1 MVNMGKHDEEEAAVT
16 FRRGSKY
23 RNSAKTLLPYRRPKS
38 TGHPVNNAGCF
49 STIFFSWMTRLVW
62 KLYRSPVTVEDLW
75 QTPDDDKAIENA
87 KRFERIWNE
96 EVKTMKEKASMK
108 RVIMTF
114 LRTRVLL
121 SIAAVILFVSCQF
134 ASNGIIIRYILL
146 YVEGS
151 EHILKTGI
159 LLIVTMLIIEVTRAM
174 MYSMSFALNMRTGI
188 RLRAA
193 VATFAFQK
201 MMRVP
206 PTEKSSIGEIVNMCS
221 SDGDRL
227 FEATNLSHFMFTA
240 PVMFVAT
247 TTYLCTLL
255 GPVALVGSGLFVV
268 VMMAQLVMLKYLN
281 KVRRNAVVFT
291 DKRVKAI
298 NEVLSFIKLIKM
310 YGWEESFLNA
320 ISKVRQSE
328 KMLLSR
334 ALFFQSFNM
343 SIAWLSPYL
352 ATILVVLCAINFGD
366 NITTP
371 EAFTCF
377 SLFNAMSFSLK
388 AIPIALKHLAEAG
401 VAADRLQSIL
411 NRKEYVPYLK
421 SKVTY
426 AENIIEFSKATLSWP
441 TDEGQDKDRST
452 DVANDS
458 NENVDLAEE
467 KEMLRDSGTKMQ
479 DNKPCINQV
488 NLEIEKGMLVG
499 ICGKVGSGKSS
510 LISAILGH
518 LELHDGTVVVD
529 GSTAYC
535 AQQAWIMNATIRDNI
550 TFGLPYIKGK
560 YDRIVEACCLLPDF
574 EILQSGDL
582 TEVGERG
589 VNMSG
594 GQKQRINMA
603 RAIYMNKDIYLLDD
617 PLSAVD
623 AHVGKAMF
631 ENAIMKLLHN
641 IGKTVVFVTHRL
653 EYLPYCDQIVLLQ
666 NGQVREI
673 GTHDDLLD
681 NGDDYYQL
689 YKMWNK
695 EKQAEDKCEVAS
707 DSPRKKDDDFGI
719 SATHSEATKRQRG
732 RLMTVEEKARGA
744 ISLSTYVMYIKAA
757 GGWFTCTLC
766 LLVFLVY
773 VCCLQFNSFWLSY
786 WLKQG
791 AGVPVNSAFDIT
803 TFATTPSQPAVAN
816 ATFALNTSVVWDSNS
831 LNSTINLSPRATS
844 PTQATIGNT
853 TAGPDSTLILEN
865 TGLNSTIIN
874 GTTTASPTIN
884 GNTAMALNSTE
895 TQFSA
900 AVDSGRI
907 IDNPQLY
914 FYLSVFAFSIPATVV
929 AMTVKALVYST
940 VSLNAAHHLHN
951 TLLDIVLHGTM
962 EFFDTTPT
970 GRILNRFQKDQ
981 DMLDSVIPILVD
993 FVVTFGL
1000 IILSCLA
1007 FIAFVFPYFLMSLI
1021 VIVPLFL
1028 VALFMFKGA
1037 VTEMRRLDNITR
1049 SPWLSH
1055 ITTTLAGIHTILA
1068 YQRVAEFSAKF
1079 RELLDQNTVP
1089 YFLYQAIN
1097 RWLVLRLDFV
1107 SISIAMVCAILAV
1120 FTVGILPPSYA
1131 ALAVSS
1137 ALMLSLLFQFTVRT
1151 TVETEA
1157 NMVCAERVAH
1167 YIKTIPQE
1175 PRNGTKNNLDP
1186 KWPQFGSIQFKNVC
1200 MRYRDGLPLVLNE
1213 ISFNIDTRDKIGVVG
1228 RTGSGKSSLGVA
1240 LFRLVELVGGE
1251 IRIDGVNIA
1260 DISLHQ
1266 LRSKVAII
1274 PQEPVLFGGTIKYNV
1289 DPFNQYNEDEIWLAL
1304 ERTHMKEAIS
1314 DLPQKLEAP
1323 VSENGLNF
1331 SVGERQLLCLT
1342 RALLRHNKILF
1353 LDEATAS
1360 VDARTDKLVQETIN
1374 QYFNDCT
1381 LITIAHRLRTV
1392 LNCDK
1397 IMVLD
1402 NGSVVEFDTPNNLSS
1417 NPNSLFSKLLKST
1430 EV

>member
-1 MVNMGKHDEEEAAVT
+1 MGRSDDEEAAVT

-23 RNSAKTLLPYRRPKS
+23 RNSAKTLLPYRRPKT
-38 TGHPVNNAGCF
+38 TGHPADNAGCF
-49 STIFFSWMTRLVW
+49 STIFFSWITRLVW

-75 QTPDDDKAIENA
+75 KTPQDDRAIPNA
-87 KRFERIWNE
+87 QRFERLWNA
-96 EVKTMKEKASMK
+96 EVNTKKEKASMR
-108 RVIMTF
+108 RVIFRF
-114 LRTRVLL
+114 LRTRIIV
-121 SIAAVILFVSCQF
+121 SVMAIIVFVSCQF
-134 ASNGIIIRYILL
+134 ASNGIIIRQILL
-146 YVEGS
+146 YVEDS
-151 EHILKTGI
+151 EHILETGI
-159 LLIVTMLIIEVTRAM
+159 LLVLIMLLSELTRAM
-174 MYSMSFALNMRTGI
+174 MFSMAFALNLRSGI

-193 VATFAFQK
+193 VTTFVFQK

-227 FEATNLSHFMFTA
+227 FEATYLSHLMFTSPIMFTA
-240 PVMFVAT
+240 TA
-247 TTYLCTLL
+247 TYLCILL
-255 GPVALVGSGLFVV
+255 GPVALVGCGLFVV
-268 VMMAQLVMLKYLN
+268 VMMIQLVMLSYLN
-281 KVRRNAVVFT
+281 KVRQNAVAFT

-310 YGWEESFLNA
+310 YGWEKSFLEA
-320 ISKVRQSE
+320 IRKIRHNEKV
-328 KMLLSR
+328 LLSR

-343 SIAWLSPYL
+343 SIAWLAPYL
-352 ATILVVLCAINFGD
+352 ATILVILCAIILGD

-377 SLFNAMSFSLK
+377 TLLNAMSFSLK
-388 AIPIALKHLAEAG
+388 AIPFALKQFAEAG
-401 VAADRLQSIL
+401 VAADRLHSIL
-411 NRKEYVPYLK
+411 NRKEYIPYLK

-426 AENIIEFSKATLSWP
+426 AENAIEFSKATLSWA
-441 TDEGQDKDRST
+441 TDEGQDQDGSADNRNDRS
-452 DVANDS
+452 
-458 NENVDLAEE
+458 ENVDLAEE
-467 KEMLRDSGTKMQ
+467 NEMLPDNTSKIN

-499 ICGKVGSGKSS
+499 ICGEVGSGKSS

-518 LELHDGTVVVD
+518 LELQDGSVVVD
-529 GSTAYC
+529 GTTAYC

-550 TFGLPYIKGK
+550 TFGLPYVKKK

-594 GQKQRINMA
+594 GQKQRINIA
-603 RAIYMNKDIYLLDD
+603 RAIYMDKDIYLLDD

-631 ENAIMKLLHN
+631 ENAILKLLRKV
-641 IGKTVVFVTHRL
+641 GKTVVFVTHRL
-653 EYLPYCDQIVLLQ
+653 EYLPHCDQVVLLQ
-666 NGQVREI
+666 NGKIREI

-689 YKMWNK
+689 FKMWSN
-695 EKQAEDKCEVAS
+695 EKQTEDKS
-707 DSPRKKDDDFGI
+707 QISSNSPKKNDGDIEI
-719 SATHSEATKRQRG
+719 SATRSDADKRQRG

-744 ISLSTYVMYIKAA
+744 ISSSTYVKYIKAA
-757 GGWFTCTLC
+757 GGWLTAGSCILI
-766 LLVFLVY
+766 FLIY

-791 AGVPVNSAFDIT
+791 SGVVANSTFDIST
-803 TFATTPSQPAVAN
+803 LGTPATQPTITDVMTLN
-816 ATFALNTSVVWDSNS
+816 ATVFWDSS
-831 LNSTINLSPRATS
+831 LNSTVTINTDVANLTKVTLA
-844 PTQATIGNT
+844 NT
-853 TAGPDSTLILEN
+853 AVGINSSTILEN
-865 TGLNSTIIN
+865 FQLNPTTSRPTVN
-874 GTTTASPTIN
+874 GDITLSKNSSETHLPTVI
-884 GNTAMALNSTE
+884 
-895 TQFSA
+895 
-900 AVDSGRI
+900 DSGRI
-907 IDNPQLY
+907 IDNPHLY
-914 FYLSVFAFSIPATVV
+914 SYLKVFVYSIAATIV
-929 AMTVKALVYST
+929 AMTVKSLVYST
-940 VSLNAAHHLHN
+940 ITLNAAHNLHN
-951 TLLDIVLHGTM
+951 NLLDIVLHGTM

-981 DMLDSVIPILVD
+981 DMLDSVIPLLVD
-993 FVVTFGL
+993 FVLTFGL

-1007 FIAFVFPYFLMSLI
+1007 FIAFVFPYFLLSLI
-1021 VIVPLFL
+1021 VIVPIFL
-1028 VALFMFKGA
+1028 LALFMFKGA

-1068 YQRVAEFSAKF
+1068 YQRVAEFTARF
-1079 RELLDQNTVP
+1079 RELLNQNTVP
-1089 YFLYQAIN
+1089 YFLYASIN

-1107 SISIAMVCAILAV
+1107 SMSIAMVCIILAV

-1137 ALMLSLLFQFTVRT
+1137 ALMLSVLFQFTVRT

-1157 NMVCAERVAH
+1157 NMVCAERVVH
-1167 YIKTIPQE
+1167 YINTIPQE
-1175 PRNGTKNNLDP
+1175 PRTGTKNDLDP

-1251 IRIDGVNIA
+1251 IHIDGVNIA
-1260 DISLHQ
+1260 ELSLHQ

-1274 PQEPVLFGGTIKYNV
+1274 PQEPVLFSGTIKYNV
-1289 DPFNQYNEDEIWLAL
+1289 DPFNQYNEDDIWLAL
-1304 ERTHMKEAIS
+1304 ERTHMLEAIS

-1323 VSENGLNF
+1323 VSENGSNF

-1342 RALLRHNKILF
+1342 RALLRKNKILF

-1360 VDARTDKLVQETIN
+1360 IDARTDKLVQETIN
-1374 QYFNDCT
+1374 LYFNDCT

-1402 NGSVVEFDTPNNLSS
+1402 NGSVVEFDTPSNLSS
-1417 NPNSLFSKLLKST
+1417 NPNSLFSQLLKST